1 MTDITMIICGLVLVL
16 IGLIA
21 FVIFRYIRPFINAK
35 IPANQWNTI
44 VDWAKGLVSLAEK
57 TIYGEHGLGNIRFE
71 KVLRQLQELCNK
83 YGYKFDEDMLK
94 SAIQYAWTVLIGES
108 DKKKEEI
115 NIEDCKPEISE

>member
-16 IGLIA
+16 IGLIT

-71 KVLRQLQELCNK
+71 KVLGQLQELCNK

>member
-1 MTDITMIICGLVLVL
+1 MTDITLIICGLAFVF
-16 IGLIA
+16 IGLIG
-21 FVIFRYIRPFINAK
+21 FVVFRYIRPFINAK

-71 KVLRQLQELCNK
+71 KVLGQLQELCNK

-94 SAIQYAWTVLIGES
+94 SAVQFAWQTLIGKS
-108 DKKKEEI
+108 DSQTKTEQ
-115 NIEDCKPEISE
+115 IETDTTE

>member
-1 MTDITMIICGLVLVL
+1 MTDITIIICGLALVL

-35 IPANQWNTI
+35 IPANQWNII

-57 TIYGEHGLGNIRFE
+57 NIYGEHGLGNIRFE
-71 KVLRQLQELCNK
+71 KVLGQLQELCNK
-83 YGYKFDEDMLK
+83 YGYKFDENMLK

-108 DKKKEEI
+108 DKKKEVI
-115 NIEDCKPEISE
+115 NVEDCKPEISE

>member
-1 MTDITMIICGLVLVL
+1 MTDITIIICGLALVL

-21 FVIFRYIRPFINAK
+21 FVIFKYIRPFINAK

-57 TIYGEHGLGNIRFE
+57 NIYGEHGLGKIRFE
-71 KVLRQLQELCNK
+71 KVLGQLQELCNK
-83 YGYKFDEDMLK
+83 YGYKFDEDMLE
-94 SAIQYAWTVLIGES
+94 SAVQYAWTVLIGES

-115 NIEDCKPEISE
+115 NIENYKPEISE

>member
-1 MTDITMIICGLVLVL
+1 MTDITLIICGLALVL

-57 TIYGEHGLGNIRFE
+57 NIHGEHGLGNIRFE
-71 KVLRQLQELCNK
+71 KVLGQLQELCNK

-94 SAIQYAWTVLIGES
+94 SAIQYAWTVLIGKS

-115 NIEDCKPEISE
+115 AIQDYKPEISE

>member
-1 MTDITMIICGLVLVL
+1 MTDITIIMCGLTLVF

-35 IPANQWNTI
+35 IPANQWNII

-71 KVLRQLQELCNK
+71 KVLEQLQELCNK
-83 YGYKFDEDMLK
+83 YGYTFDKTMLK
-94 SAIQYAWTVLIGES
+94 SAVQLAWQTVIGKS
-108 DKKKEEI
+108 DNEKPDIEEY
-115 NIEDCKPEISE
+115 KPEISE

>member
-1 MTDITMIICGLVLVL
+1 MTDITIIICGLALVL

-57 TIYGEHGLGNIRFE
+57 NIHGEHGLGGIRYDKVFE
-71 KVLRQLQELCNK
+71 QLQELCNK
-83 YGYKFDEDMLK
+83 HGYSFDETMLK
-94 SAIQYAWTVLIGES
+94 SAVQLAWQTVIGKS
-108 DKKKEEI
+108 DSG
-115 NIEDCKPEISE
+115 DDSFKPEGSE